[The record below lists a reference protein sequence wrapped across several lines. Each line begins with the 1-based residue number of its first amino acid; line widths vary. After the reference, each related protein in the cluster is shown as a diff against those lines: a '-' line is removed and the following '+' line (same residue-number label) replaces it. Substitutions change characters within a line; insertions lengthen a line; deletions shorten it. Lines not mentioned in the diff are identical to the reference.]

1 VSRRARGTWPGGIGA
16 HGRIPPVVGNKGAAG
31 KVAGHGGQ
39 SCRHSRGRDARAVAC
54 VSSPLLGEF
63 QFAAVVDA
71 SHHDAANEARM
82 EFTLAAERNPP
93 RPGPPR

>member
-1 VSRRARGTWPGGIGA
+1 MA
-16 HGRIPPVVGNKGAAG
+16 GNLAATP
-31 KVAGHGGQ
+31 AGEKPAWSH
-39 SCRHSRGRDARAVAC
+39 

-71 SHHDAANEARM
+71 SHHDAAHEART

-93 RPGPPR
+93 RPGTPR